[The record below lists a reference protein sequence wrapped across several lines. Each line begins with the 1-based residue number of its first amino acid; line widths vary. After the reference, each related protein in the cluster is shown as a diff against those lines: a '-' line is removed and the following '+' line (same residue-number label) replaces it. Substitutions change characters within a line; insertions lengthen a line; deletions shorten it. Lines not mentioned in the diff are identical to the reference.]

1 MRAGLRC
8 SVRQGGADWLG
19 LFQAEGKTS
28 PRVSRIA
35 AGKFFFARPFC
46 LSHSCIQLMPLHWRV
61 EFYNLRIFAG
71 QQYLNQHDVLSLR
84 SNGYITSS
92 SYQKS
97 WLDLELFSQLKEVNL
112 QKKFSNTAPFYVFIQ
127 LIVYGVFFGEKETD
141 RHKLS
146 RLLLMDPLY
155 KQTARHHLGWVSVFF
170 GDFFPWLPTFL
181 CWPGL
186 CLPSMPK

>member
-1 MRAGLRC
+1 M
-8 SVRQGGADWLG
+8 
-19 LFQAEGKTS
+19 
-28 PRVSRIA
+28 
-35 AGKFFFARPFC
+35 
-46 LSHSCIQLMPLHWRV
+46 

-97 WLDLELFSQLKEVNL
+97 WLDLELFSQPKEGNL

-155 KQTARHHLGWVSVFF
+155 KQTARHHLG
-170 GDFFPWLPTFL
+170 
-181 CWPGL
+181 
-186 CLPSMPK
+186 

>member
-97 WLDLELFSQLKEVNL
+97 WLDLELFSQPKEGYF
-112 QKKFSNTAPFYVFIQ
+112 QKKCFQIQHLSMFSFNWLFMESFLVR
-127 LIVYGVFFGEKETD
+127 K
-141 RHKLS
+141 
-146 RLLLMDPLY
+146 
-155 KQTARHHLGWVSVFF
+155 KQTGISCLAFYSW
-170 GDFFPWLPTFL
+170 TL
-181 CWPGL
+181 CTNRQRATIWAE
-186 CLPSMPK
+186 